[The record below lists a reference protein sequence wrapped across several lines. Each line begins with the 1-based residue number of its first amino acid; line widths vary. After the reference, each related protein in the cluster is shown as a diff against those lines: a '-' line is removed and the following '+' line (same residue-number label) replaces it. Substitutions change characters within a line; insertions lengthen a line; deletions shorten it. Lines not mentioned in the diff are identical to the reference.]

1 MSLLRDLV
9 EGNAGAF
16 RLVTTDYVFDEMVT
30 AILARTGRHEV
41 DFG

>member
-1 MSLLRDLV
+1 V